1 MARRINNGRL
11 ARNYRRKT
19 ALERNEARSER
30 SPQQQLAVLDERLG
44 KGVGA
49 EKERARLK
57 KLIRMSKNKKK
68 REKQNE

>member
-57 KLIRMSKNKKK
+57 KLMRMSKNKKK